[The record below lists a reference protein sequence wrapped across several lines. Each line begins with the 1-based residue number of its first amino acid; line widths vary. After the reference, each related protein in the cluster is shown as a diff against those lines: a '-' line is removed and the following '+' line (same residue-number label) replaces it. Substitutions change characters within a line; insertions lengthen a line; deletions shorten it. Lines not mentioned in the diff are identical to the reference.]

1 MSGADPRVRAV
12 LKLAPVIPVFTPD
25 DVDDA
30 VQVAQ
35 ALFRGGLPVI
45 EVTLR
50 TPRALEAI
58 KAMVEAVPDAV
69 VGAGTVMT
77 PAQMQ
82 AAKAA
87 GARFAVSPGATP
99 TLYAAARD
107 ADLPYL
113 PGVATGSELIVGL
126 EHGVDTFKF
135 FPAVQAGGAALLSAW
150 HGPFADVRFCP
161 TGGISVQTAPQ
172 FLHLP
177 NVLCVGGSWLTT
189 AALVHA
195 RDWQGIEDLA
205 RQASVLAS

>member
-50 TPRALEAI
+50 TPRALDAI

-69 VGAGTVMT
+69 VGAGTVLT
-77 PAQMQ
+77 PAQMD

-113 PGVATGSELIVGL
+113 PGVATGSELILGL
-126 EHGVDTFKF
+126 EAGLDTFKF
-135 FPAVQAGGAALLSAW
+135 FPAVQSGGAPLLSAW

-161 TGGISVQTAPQ
+161 TGGISAQTAPQ

-189 AALVHA
+189 RALLQA
-195 RDWQGIEDLA
+195 RDWAGIEQLA
-205 RQASVLAS
+205 QQASVLAG

>member
-1 MSGADPRVRAV
+1 MSSADPRLRAL
-12 LKLAPVIPVFTPD
+12 LKLAPVIPVYTPE
-25 DVDDA
+25 DVNEA
-30 VQVAQ
+30 VDVAQ

-50 TPRALEAI
+50 TPQALDAI

-69 VGAGTVMT
+69 IGAGTVLNAT
-77 PAQMQ
+77 QMQ
-82 AAKAA
+82 AAKQA

-99 TLYAAARD
+99 ALYAAARD

-113 PGVATGSELIVGL
+113 PGAASASDLILGL
-126 EHGVDTFKF
+126 EHGHDTFKF
-135 FPAVQAGGAALLSAW
+135 FPAVQAGGAALLAAW

-161 TGGISVQTAPQ
+161 TGGISAQTAPQ

-189 AALVHA
+189 PALLQT
-195 RDWQGIEDLA
+195 RDWEAIERLA
-205 RQASVLAS
+205 REASVLAS

>member
-87 GARFAVSPGATP
+87 GAHFAVSPGATP

-126 EHGVDTFKF
+126 EHGLDTFKF

-189 AALVHA
+189 AALVQA

>member
-30 VQVAQ
+30 VQVAH

-69 VGAGTVMT
+69 IGAGTVLT
-77 PAQMQ
+77 AVQMQ
-82 AAKAA
+82 AVKDV
-87 GARFAVSPGATP
+87 GGRFAVSPGATER
-99 TLYAAARD
+99 LYAAARD
-107 ADLPYL
+107 VDLPFL
-113 PGVATGSELIVGL
+113 PGIATSSELMQGL
-126 EHGVDTFKF
+126 EQGLDTFKF
-135 FPAVQAGGAALLSAW
+135 FPAVQAGGAPLLSAW
-150 HGPFADVRFCP
+150 NGPFGDVRFCP
-161 TGGISVQTAPQ
+161 TGGISAQTAQQ

-189 AALVHA
+189 PALMQS
-195 RDWQGIEDLA
+195 RDWAAVEELA
-205 RQASVLAS
+205 RAAAVLAG

>member
-50 TPRALEAI
+50 TPRAMDAI
-58 KAMVEAVPDAV
+58 RAMAEAVPDAV
-69 VGAGTVMT
+69 VGAGTVLT
-77 PAQMQ
+77 AAQMEQVKQ
-82 AAKAA
+82 A
-87 GARFAVSPGATP
+87 GGRFAVAPGGTER
-99 TLYAAARD
+99 LYAAARD
-107 ADLPYL
+107 VDLPFL
-113 PGVATGSELIVGL
+113 PGVATSSELMQGL
-126 EHGVDTFKF
+126 EQGLDTFKF
-135 FPAVQAGGAALLSAW
+135 FPAVQAGGAPLLSAW
-150 HGPFADVRFCP
+150 AGPFADVRFCP
-161 TGGISVQTAPQ
+161 TGGISAQTAPQ

-189 AALVHA
+189 PALLQT
-195 RDWQGIEDLA
+195 RDWEGIEALA
-205 RQASVLAS
+205 RAASVLAS

>member
-50 TPRALEAI
+50 TPRALDAI

-69 VGAGTVMT
+69 VGAGTVLT
-77 PAQMQ
+77 PAQMD

-113 PGVATGSELIVGL
+113 PGVATGSELILGL
-126 EHGVDTFKF
+126 EAGLDTFKF
-135 FPAVQAGGAALLSAW
+135 FPAVQSGGAPLLSAW
-150 HGPFADVRFCP
+150 HGPFAEVRFCP
-161 TGGISVQTAPQ
+161 TGGISAQTAPQ

-189 AALVHA
+189 AVLMQS
-195 RDWQGIEDLA
+195 RDWDSIERLA
-205 RQASVLAS
+205 REAAVLAG